1 LPRTAELLVALLAV
15 QKSGAGYVPLDPQHP
30 AERLGYVLTDARPS
44 LLLTTRAT
52 AEDLPGTPT
61 LLLDDPAVSAQ
72 LATQSSEPLEVVHD
86 GRTPAYAI
94 YTSGSTGRPKG
105 VVIPRAALDNFLTDM
120 SARVP

>member
-44 LLLTTRAT
+44 LLLTTRETAAT
-52 AEDLPGTPT
+52 LPATGTAV
-61 LLLDDPAVSAQ
+61 LLIDDPAVSEQ
-72 LATQSSEPLEVVHD
+72 PDGPLEVVHD